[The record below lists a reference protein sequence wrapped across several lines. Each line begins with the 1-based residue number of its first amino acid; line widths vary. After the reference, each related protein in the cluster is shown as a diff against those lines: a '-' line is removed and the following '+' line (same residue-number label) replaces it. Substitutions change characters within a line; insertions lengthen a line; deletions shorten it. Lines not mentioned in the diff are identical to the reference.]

1 MKNLKNAFAALAI
14 LVTLSACSGT
24 EAPTVVRAGT
34 DACAILTQALAE
46 SVIGA
51 VSQAPTVN
59 RQANFSECNYSI
71 GASKSVGLLVR
82 QDFGTPANAK
92 ESFDASKSL
101 SGVDPVRVEEL
112 GEGAYW
118 AGGALSQMN
127 VFKNGNWL
135 ILSLKI
141 KGQDTKS
148 LATDLAKQILVAM

>member
-1 MKNLKNAFAALAI
+1 MKNLKIGFVSLAI
-14 LVTLSACSGT
+14 LMSISACSGT
-24 EAPTVVRAGT
+24 AVPSVDQAGA

-59 RQANFSECNYSI
+59 RQANFSECRYSSE
-71 GASKSVGLLVR
+71 GSKSVSLLVR

-92 ESFDASKSL
+92 ESFDVSRGL
-101 SGVDPVRVEEL
+101 SGVEPVKVEEL
-112 GEGAYW
+112 GDGAYW
-118 AGGALSQMN
+118 AGGALNQMN

-135 ILSLKI
+135 ILSLRI
-141 KGQDTKS
+141 KGEDAKS